1 MKYLQEKSR
10 LYVCVNNNNNNNNPV
25 SSLRSADF
33 TLLLGFQPIT
43 VTGQS
48 DPIYNS
54 HINTC
59 KE

>member
-1 MKYLQEKSR
+1 MKDLQEKSR
-10 LYVCVNNNNNNNNPV
+10 LYVCINSNPV

-43 VTGQS
+43 LTGQS

-54 HINTC
+54 HINPR